1 MRRREF
7 IRLLGAGTAAWPI
20 IARAQQAPGHPIIA
34 VLSPISAA
42 AATRNIEALRTGLR
56 DLGYSEGRNI
66 TLEIRYADGAIERLA
81 ELVAELVALKPA
93 VIVAGSPAAALAVR
107 AVTARIPVV
116 MNSSLDPVALG
127 LASSMARPG
136 GNVTGFWWGDETLV
150 GKRLQLLKEAV
161 PDAMR
166 VGIIVHPDDP
176 TGANEVKQ
184 APMVASALGLTLRVL
199 EVRALTDFDAAFATL
214 MHENMQGLYVNS
226 SPLFVSYR
234 TELAALAA
242 RSHLPTIYG
251 FRDFATAGGLMSY
264 GASLPDLYRSEAGLI
279 DKILKG
285 ANPAD
290 MPIERPIVFE
300 LLINLRTA
308 RTLGLNIPPSLLARA
323 DEVIE

>member
-1 MRRREF
+1 MRRRDF
-7 IRLLGAGTAAWPI
+7 ITLLGGGTATWPV
-20 IARAQQAPGHPIIA
+20 IARAQQALGHPIIA
-34 VLSPISAA
+34 VLSPISSA
-42 AATRNIEALRTGLR
+42 AATRNIEALRIGLR

-81 ELVAELVALKPA
+81 ELVAELVALKPD

-107 AVTARIPVV
+107 SVTARIPVV
-116 MNSSLDPVALG
+116 INSSLDPVALG

-161 PDAMR
+161 PGTTR

-176 TGANEVKQ
+176 TSADEVKQ
-184 APMVASALGLTLRVL
+184 APIVASALGLTLRVL

-264 GASLPDLYRSEAGLI
+264 GASLPDLYRREAGLI

-308 RTLGLNIPPSLLARA
+308 RTLGLNITPSLLARA